1 MKRIVEII
9 LIAVFFFLGYRFG
22 RQSVEV
28 TIKETIR
35 IDTVLYPKP
44 EPARILS
51 PSFASVKVPRLL
63 FARDTIYETV
73 VVPDGGDSVEL
84 TMPIEHKQYGDS
96 TYRAQVS
103 GPRVG
108 ALGPSLDWI
117 ETYNRTTTRQQ
128 TITKRS
134 RFAVTAGVGVGYTP
148 QGFQPYVGLGAGVI
162 LWKW

>member
-28 TIKETIR
+28 TTMETIR
-35 IDTVLYPKP
+35 IDTVFYPKP
-44 EPARILS
+44 EPIRAL
-51 PSFASVKVPRLL
+51 PPTFASVKVPRLL
-63 FARDTIYETV
+63 FARDTVYETV
-73 VVPDGGDSVEL
+73 VVPGGDSVEL
-84 TMPIEHKQYGDS
+84 TVPIEHKQYGDS

-103 GPRVG
+103 GPRIG

-117 ETYNRTTTRQQ
+117 ETYNRTATRSV
-128 TITKRS
+128 TKRS
-134 RFAVTAGVGVGYTP
+134 RFAVTAGVGVGYTT